1 MEGFNACLSDGGGAT
16 IAIDGAN
23 RKWFGTTNG
32 VFVQSPDALTQEAH
46 YTSTNSP
53 LFDDAITDIAINQ
66 ETGGSVDRHRKGIV
80 SLRAEATEGR
90 ISSTAA

>member
-1 MEGFNACLSDGGGAT
+1 VEGFNAYLLETEEVRS

-32 VFVQSPDALTQEAH
+32 VFVQSPDALTQEARF
-46 YTSTNSP
+46 TSTNSP

-66 ETGGSVDRHRKGIV
+66 SSGEVWIGTEKGII
-80 SLRAEATEGR
+80 SLRAEAT
-90 ISSTAA
+90 